1 MKEETVKKYKRRL
14 RLVLKSKLNGKNK
27 ITEINALAVVVFRYG
42 GGILRWK
49 EGELKDVDRKSKKT
63 MTIYGALYPKSNV
76 DRVYIKRK
84 ERGRGL
90 MSVEL

>member
-27 ITEINALAVVVFRYG
+27 ITEINVLAVVVFRYG

-76 DRVYIKRK
+76 DRLYIKRK